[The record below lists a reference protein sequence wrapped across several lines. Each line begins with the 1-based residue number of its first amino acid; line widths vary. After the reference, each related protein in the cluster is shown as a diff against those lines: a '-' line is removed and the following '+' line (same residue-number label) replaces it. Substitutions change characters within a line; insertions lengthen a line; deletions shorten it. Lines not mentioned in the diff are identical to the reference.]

1 MPSPIAPLNPPQPT
15 MEHVIARMAYLYL
28 PWRNNEDVCPRMYFL
43 PLEWDVG
50 ECRLP
55 DQTRPWIDE
64 ETNLGWRG
72 LAIPK
77 IRMKEKKGMGGQ
89 IQILRESENDP
100 KKMLEWQ
107 SCVFWTRVCWSSKGL
122 PNPRNTDVPHPFI
135 FSPTFQNSPSKKD
148 MVKAFSLGIP
158 IVNVAFSS

>member
-1 MPSPIAPLNPPQPT
+1 
-15 MEHVIARMAYLYL
+15 MEHVIAGMEYLYL

-43 PLEWDVG
+43 PLEWDVR

-55 DQTRPWIDE
+55 DQTRPWIDG

-72 LAIPK
+72 VGNAQNYAW
-77 IRMKEKKGMGGQ
+77 KKKKVGGKRSKR
-89 IQILRESENDP
+89 L
-100 KKMLEWQ
+100 LEWQ

-135 FSPTFQNSPSKKD
+135 FSPTFQNSPSKKE
-148 MVKAFSLGIP
+148 MVKAF
-158 IVNVAFSS
+158 FSRNSYCKCCFFILP

>member
-1 MPSPIAPLNPPQPT
+1 
-15 MEHVIARMAYLYL
+15 MEHVIAGMEYLYL

-89 IQILRESENDP
+89 IQILRESENDQ
-100 KKMLEWQ
+100 KK
-107 SCVFWTRVCWSSKGL
+107 CWSDTLVSFEPGFVWAQKA
-122 PNPRNTDVPHPFI
+122 
-135 FSPTFQNSPSKKD
+135 FQIQGTQMCLIPLSLAQPSKTHPPRKIWSRP
-148 MVKAFSLGIP
+148 FSLGIP